1 MPCRNGCG
9 REAVGRKLGF
19 CSNDCIDE
27 FYCFSECDT
36 EEVEDTEKASE

>member
-1 MPCRNGCG
+1 MLCRNGCG

-27 FYCFSECDT
+27 FYCDDFREDAET
-36 EEVEDTEKASE
+36 EEEDDV